1 MIHELERHIEE
12 QGMKFDEYVK
22 SIGKTIAQL
31 KLDFT
36 PQALQRIKVMLIL
49 RAVAKEKEITVDAK
63 ELDLEIDR
71 VAAGYE
77 QKEMKDRVYS
87 PMYRDYME
95 NVLRNKKVIALL
107 KEAMVK

>member
-1 MIHELERHIEE
+1 MRLERELLEAVAKESRFSDIPDLLVSEEVNKMIHELERHIEE

-77 QKEMKDRVYS
+77 QKR
-87 PMYRDYME
+87 
-95 NVLRNKKVIALL
+95 
-107 KEAMVK
+107 